1 VLGHEWAGT
10 VAALGA
16 DVTGWSIGDAVVQGP
31 EPPCGVCRPCR
42 RGRASVCT
50 SRPRIDDHS
59 FTGAFTRFVA
69 VPARRLVALPPG
81 LDVRAAALTEPTAVV
96 VHAVELSGVEP
107 GDSVLVTGAGPIGLV
122 TVAVLAARGVTDIT
136 VSEPSPAR
144 RERALAVGARRA
156 VDPSEL
162 PGRPPV
168 GAPHPD
174 AVDVVFECSGRA
186 AAVERAHD
194 QLGRAGTLVFV
205 GTAVGTDYPVVNHN
219 RMIVLEQTAI
229 GSVNYGAAGFGPAL
243 ELLASGRLPVDALT
257 EAHDVPLDGILTA
270 MRRQAAGEL
279 VGKVMVRPGA
289 GAR

>member
-1 VLGHEWAGT
+1 MV
-10 VAALGA
+10 
-16 DVTGWSIGDAVVQGP
+16 
-31 EPPCGVCRPCR
+31 
-42 RGRASVCT
+42 
-50 SRPRIDDHS
+50 
-59 FTGAFTRFVA
+59 
-69 VPARRLVALPPG
+69 VPARRLLALPAG

-107 GDSVLVTGAGPIGLV
+107 GDKVLVTGAGPIGLV

-144 RERALAVGARRA
+144 RQRALQVGARRA
-156 VDPSEL
+156 IDPSEL
-162 PGRPPV
+162 PGAPPV
-168 GAPHPD
+168 GAPHAD

-186 AAVERAHD
+186 AAVQRAHD
-194 QLGRAGTLVFV
+194 QLGLAGTLVFV

-243 ELLASGRLPVDALT
+243 ELLASGRLPIAALT
-257 EAHDVPLDGILTA
+257 ETDDVPLDGILAA

-279 VGKVMVRPGA
+279 VGKVMVRPGT
-289 GAR
+289 GAAS